1 MKKIKLTKGKVAI
14 IDDDFYD
21 SLNKYFWHCT
31 KQGYAARRHTYEKGK
46 NKIILMHRIIMN
58 CPDDLLIDHINKNPL
73 DNRRINLRIC
83 NKSQNAMN
91 SKIASNYTSGFRGV
105 KWYKPGQKWY
115 VSIKVMRKDIYLG
128 LYKPK

>member
-1 MKKIKLTKGKVAI
+1 
-14 IDDDFYD
+14 
-21 SLNKYFWHCT
+21 
-31 KQGYAARRHTYEKGK
+31 
-46 NKIILMHRIIMN
+46 MN

-91 SKIASNYTSGFRGV
+91 SKIASNNTSGFRGV

-128 LYKPK
+128 LFKNKKDGAIAYNKAAKEYYGEFAYLNKV